1 MLSLPRLPGLPEH
14 LCGNGLHAA
23 SLLAALLCS
32 ALLQHLQAAE
42 AGLPYRPFLGD
53 IQSMLEALPEE
64 EAAEPLTS
72 NAPTASEGEAGGTPD
87 SLLSRT
93 ASEAPDSPSDKRPRG
108 KSWFR
113 GSRPSAASL
122 LSPRV
127 GRPVCCVLR
136 TGAACAE
143 ACGGVQQ
150 GCASDSL
157 CPAACL
163 VPWLCR
169 EAGGIVLSLPGARA
183 MLAACPRSGMG

>member
-1 MLSLPRLPGLPEH
+1 MRGQPARSKPAG
-14 LCGNGLHAA
+14 
-23 SLLAALLCS
+23 CS
-32 ALLQHLQAAE
+32 ALLQHPQAAR
-42 AGLPYRPFLGD
+42 AGLPCRPFLGD

-64 EAAEPLTS
+64 EAAEP
-72 NAPTASEGEAGGTPD
+72 PPPGEAGVTPD

-93 ASEAPDSPSDKRPRG
+93 ASEDSPSDKRPRG

-113 GSRPSAASL
+113 GSRPTAASL

-136 TGAACAE
+136 TGAACSE

-169 EAGGIVLSLPGARA
+169 EAGDIMLSLPGARA
-183 MLAACPRSGMG
+183 MLAACPWSGMG